1 MSSSLISQKQF
12 EFDPPARITKQ
23 AGKILQRLQQGE
35 VTNAELATIAIRYSA
50 RIHELRK
57 AGRKIEIIKH
67 DRESG
72 ICVYRLQD

>member
-1 MSSSLISQKQF
+1 MCSNLISQKQF

-23 AGKILQRLQQGE
+23 AGKILERLQQGE

-57 AGRKIEIIKH
+57 AGRRIEIIKH
-67 DRESG
+67 DRDSG
-72 ICVYRLQD
+72 VCVYRLCD

>member
-1 MSSSLISQKQF
+1 MSSNLISQKQF

-23 AGKILQRLQQGE
+23 AGKILERLQQGE

-57 AGRKIEIIKH
+57 AGRRIEIIKH
-67 DRESG
+67 DRDSG
-72 ICVYRLQD
+72 VCVYRLCD